1 MEKSLEKALEKIRK
15 VLEKRPE
22 VLAAYLYGSHAKG
35 YAREGSDIDV
45 AILTAPDFEVPGYGY
60 QFDIEGLLN
69 DAVKDFKVEAVVVDF
84 MSLPLKHSSVVQGQ
98 LIYSKNDLLRAR
110 EQIQILDNYEDM
122 KDFYELNLKSN
133 LESAKRYLKDRGRL

>member
-1 MEKSLEKALEKIRK
+1 MEKSLEKALSKIRE
-15 VLEKRPE
+15 VLEKKPE

-45 AILTAPDFEVPGYGY
+45 AILTTPGFETGGYGY
-60 QFDIEGLLN
+60 QFNVEDDL
-69 DAVKDFKVEAVVVDF
+69 DSVVKEFKVEAVVVEN

-98 LIYSKNDLLRAR
+98 LIYSKDDLLRAK
-110 EQIQILDNYEDM
+110 EQVQILDDYEDM

-133 LESAKRYLKDRGRL
+133 LESAKRYLKDKGRL